1 MKFSYY
7 PTSELVVTTLTML
20 VGGGMRLL
28 AVSHGY
34 IVGDRGPAPAHNVP
48 PTYIRCSAVRY
59 RGNFDDGEGVRL
71 GELSYRDIWLLLK
84 LFIIYI
90 FLFLF

>member
-1 MKFSYY
+1 MR
-7 PTSELVVTTLTML
+7 LVCL

-34 IVGDRGPAPAHNVP
+34 ILGDGSPAPAHNVP

-59 RGNFDDGEGVRL
+59 RGNVDDGKGLRL
-71 GELSYRDIWLLLK
+71 GELSSRYLLGIFRDIWLLFK
-84 LFIIYI
+84 LLSIYI
-90 FLFLF
+90 YF